1 MKVLKV
7 RLLTLTAAFSVWVS
21 LAYAQ
26 APETGGGTTDASV
39 PAATQ
44 VPHAPHVLPEEKSWR
59 FGVGLGY
66 GARSNPLIQ
75 SESIPV
81 VVDLDIAWFGERWFF
96 DNFDLG
102 FSLVD
107 HARFTVNAVAR
118 VNSDRAFFGKTNTRY
133 VNFALTQGGA
143 AVPIASAPGAGSE
156 DSPSL
161 ELKVPKRDYAV
172 EAGLEML
179 LDGEWGQS
187 TLRAFHD
194 VSGTHRGYEVSADYS
209 YRFTRGRFSLAP
221 SVGVAYK
228 SARLSDYYW
237 GVHADEVRRTLLG
250 YEADAGIGWEAGLR
264 ASYYLTK
271 RLRLAVSANYE
282 RLHHSVADSPIVE
295 RPYVFGYFGGLA
307 WQF

>member
-1 MKVLKV
+1 MNPKA
-7 RLLTLTAAFSVWVS
+7 RLFAITAALSAWVS
-21 LAYAQ
+21 LAHATE
-26 APETGGGTTDASV
+26 ATV

-44 VPHAPHVLPEEKSWR
+44 VPHAPHVLPEERSWR
-59 FGVGLGY
+59 FGVALGY
-66 GARSNPLIQ
+66 GERSNPLIQ
-75 SESIPV
+75 SDDIPV

-102 FSLVD
+102 FALFD
-107 HARFTVNAVAR
+107 HARFTTNIVAR

-133 VNFALTQGGA
+133 VNFALTSRGD
-143 AVPIASAPGAGSE
+143 AVPLAPPPGASFA
-156 DSPSL
+156 PSL

-172 EAGLEML
+172 EVGLEML

-194 VSGTHRGYEVSADYS
+194 ASGTHRGYELSADYS

-221 SVGVAYK
+221 SLGVAFK
-228 SARLSDYYW
+228 SDKLSDYYW
-237 GVHADEVRRTLLG
+237 GIHADEVGPTLSG
-250 YEADAGIGWEAGLR
+250 YEADAGISWEAGLR
-264 ASYYLTK
+264 TSYYLTK

-282 RLHHSVADSPIVE
+282 RLQDSVADSPIVD
-295 RPYVFGYFGGLA
+295 RPYVLGYFAGLA

>member
-1 MKVLKV
+1 MNPKA
-7 RLLTLTAAFSVWVS
+7 RLFAIIAAFSAWTP
-21 LAYAQ
+21 LAHAQ
-26 APETGGGTTDASV
+26 TAATGGEAAEATV

-44 VPHAPHVLPEEKSWR
+44 VPHAPHALPDEKSWR

-66 GARSNPLIQ
+66 GERSNPLIQ
-75 SESIPV
+75 SEDIPV
-81 VVDLDIAWFGERWFF
+81 VLDLDIAWFGERWFF

-102 FSLVD
+102 YSLFD
-107 HARFTVNAVAR
+107 HARFTTNVVAR

-133 VNFALTQGGA
+133 VNFALTAGGA
-143 AVPIASAPGAGSE
+143 YVPLAPPPGTQLA
-156 DSPSL
+156 PTL

-172 EAGLEML
+172 EVGLEML

-194 VSGTHRGYEVSADYS
+194 VSGIHRGYEISADYS
-209 YRFTRGRFSLAP
+209 YRFTQGRFSIAP

-228 SARLSDYYW
+228 SDKLSDYYW
-237 GVHADEVRRTLLG
+237 GIHADEIGPTLFG
-250 YEADAGIGWEAGLR
+250 YEADAGISWEAGLR
-264 ASYYLTK
+264 TSYYLTK

-282 RLHHSVADSPIVE
+282 RLQDSVADSPIVE
-295 RPYVFGYFGGLA
+295 RPYVFGYFAGMA

>member
-7 RLLTLTAAFSVWVS
+7 RLLTLTAALSAWVS

-26 APETGGGTTDASV
+26 PPETGGGATDTSV

-44 VPHAPHVLPEEKSWR
+44 VPHAPNVLPEEKSWR

-133 VNFALTQGGA
+133 VNFALTQGGT
-143 AVPIASAPGAGSE
+143 AVPIDAAPGSE

-237 GVHADEVRRTLLG
+237 GVHSDEVRRTLFE
-250 YEADAGIGWEAGLR
+250 YEADAGIGWEAGVR
-264 ASYYLTK
+264 TSYYLTK

>member
-1 MKVLKV
+1 MMVLKV
-7 RLLTLTAAFSVWVS
+7 RHLTLTAALCTWVS
-21 LAYAQ
+21 LAFAE
-26 APETGGGTTDASV
+26 APETGGGAIDASV

-102 FSLVD
+102 FSLFD

-143 AVPIASAPGAGSE
+143 ALPIATPPGTE

-228 SARLSDYYW
+228 SARLSNYYW

-250 YEADAGIGWEAGLR
+250 FEADAGIGWEAGLR
-264 ASYYLTK
+264 TSYYLTK